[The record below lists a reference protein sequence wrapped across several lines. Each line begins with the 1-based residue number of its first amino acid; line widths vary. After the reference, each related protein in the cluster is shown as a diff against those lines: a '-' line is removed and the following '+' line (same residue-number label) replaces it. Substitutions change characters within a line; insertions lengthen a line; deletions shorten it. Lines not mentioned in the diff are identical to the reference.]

1 MEFKR
6 IPHSSDVFVE
16 IDIFLVGEHA
26 GGVVKIIAL
35 VSVAGSFVILIVVSE
50 KKKNVYGSISFNMD
64 TVMGMIDLHPM

>member
-16 IDIFLVGEHA
+16 IDILLVGEHA

-50 KKKNVYGSISFNMD
+50 KKNVYGSISFNMD